1 MLRRQGVPC
10 VPEARVSPS
19 PGASSAMT
27 SPPCLYIDNQCHLA
41 WTAMLRHMAH
51 SVPVVRAKHDGT
63 ELN

>member
-27 SPPCLYIDNQCHLA
+27 LPPCLYIDTQCHA
-41 WTAMLRHMAH
+41 FSALRHAAH
-51 SVPVVRAKHDGT
+51 SIPVVRARDDPKI
-63 ELN
+63 